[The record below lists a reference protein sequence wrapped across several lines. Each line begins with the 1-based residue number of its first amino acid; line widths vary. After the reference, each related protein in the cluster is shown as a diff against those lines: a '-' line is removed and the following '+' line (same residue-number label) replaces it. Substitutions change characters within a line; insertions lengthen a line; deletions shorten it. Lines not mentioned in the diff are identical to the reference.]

1 MGMPEEKKK
10 IMTAVPD
17 TKLVAV
23 EDTSKTA
30 FSGSDL
36 SGGNLDKVREILFGS
51 QIRSYEKRLARLE
64 ERVVK
69 ETSESRED
77 LRKRFES
84 LETYI
89 KKELESLSDRVKTE
103 ERERSDADREMSR
116 ELKDTSRLLEKKLT
130 QLDDNLIKTQRDFNQ
145 QLSDKSKHLADD
157 IRQKYEELLGLI
169 NRETE
174 ELRIDK
180 TDRSTLAALF
190 TEVAMRLNN
199 EFKIPGEE

>member
-1 MGMPEEKKK
+1 MPEEKKK
-10 IMTAVPD
+10 MIAAVPD

-23 EDTSKTA
+23 EDTNRTN

-51 QIRSYEKRLARLE
+51 QIRSYEKRLTKLE
-64 ERVVK
+64 ERLVK
-69 ETSESRED
+69 ETTDIRED
-77 LRKRFES
+77 LRKRFDN
-84 LETYI
+84 LETFI
-89 KKELESLSDRVKTE
+89 KKELESLSDRIKTE
-103 ERERSDADREMSR
+103 ERERADADRDMSR
-116 ELKDTSRLLEKKLT
+116 ELKDTSRMLEKKVT

-145 QLSDKSKHLADD
+145 QLSDKSRHLTDE
-157 IRQKYEELLGLI
+157 IRQKYDELLNLI
-169 NRETE
+169 TREAE